1 MPVAWSHVT
10 QMSEND
16 LELLRA
22 RAENVT
28 LNVGDIIIDHIAE
41 MRGILLKRIRHIDMI
56 EDDIFLWDVKLFK
69 NNNSD
74 YTETIMEEEGLKS
87 WLNSGVFSVG
97 VGSKLFTNEIIK
109 NKDWSL
115 LESQSKKLVEIIK
128 KIK

>member
-1 MPVAWSHVT
+1 MPAVWSHVI

-22 RAENVT
+22 KAEDVT

-56 EDDIFLWDVKLFK
+56 EDDIFLWEVKLFK

-74 YTETIMEEEGLKS
+74 YTETIMEEEGLK
-87 WLNSGVFSVG
+87 FSIAIGTVEWHS
-97 VGSKLFTNEIIK
+97 VE
-109 NKDWSL
+109 
-115 LESQSKKLVEIIK
+115 QS
-128 KIK
+128 